1 MTETCEPPDPRVGG
15 WHWVKNREVDYAWYW
30 SCVTRKWS
38 LPVLR
43 SSGGARS
50 SGYRYHSPCPTPEQ
64 WAERERVLRALAK
77 LYVDLKALIEDS
89 IGVAGLHKNGDL
101 ALWHDLVRGGQFE
114 DWLTSYSL
122 IEESDLGRL
131 ALEYAKEAGE

>member
-1 MTETCEPPDPRVGG
+1 M
-15 WHWVKNREVDYAWYW
+15 
-30 SCVTRKWS
+30 
-38 LPVLR
+38 
-43 SSGGARS
+43 
-50 SGYRYHSPCPTPEQ
+50 
-64 WAERERVLRALAK
+64 LRALAK